1 MPSSS
6 KLFLIFGL
14 FYEPQIKAHFS
25 SPVYTLIEVLDAC
38 DTVYPVSS
46 VQFKS
51 IETGNNGFV
60 SKLFEHR

>member
-1 MPSSS
+1 MN
-6 KLFLIFGL
+6 
-14 FYEPQIKAHFS
+14 PQIEANFS

-38 DTVYPVSS
+38 DAAYPVSS